1 MTSHYRTKN
10 LLWGDNDNAGRKVA
24 ELVQELA
31 LNAGARSVTTL
42 TPPRGKPEGWDAV
55 DAISESFDVQHFLNT
70 TVKHTRRN
78 INLLDDSL
86 LVSRFEGN
94 APEQKFLVDGTFPLG
109 VPIIF
114 SAAGDAGSDDD
125 IGLSHESSMG
135 QPLAE
140 SFGLYREFG
149 NVVIFTAEDDE
160 AEMHRR
166 IERLIRTI

>member
-1 MTSHYRTKN
+1 M
-10 LLWGDNDNAGRKVA
+10 
-24 ELVQELA
+24 QELA

-114 SAAGDAGSDDD
+114 SAAGDAGKGMMTLD
-125 IGLSHESSMG
+125 
-135 QPLAE
+135 LAMKVA
-140 SFGLYREFG
+140 SVSR
-149 NVVIFTAEDDE
+149 
-160 AEMHRR
+160 
-166 IERLIRTI
+166 